1 MIIIPAFQAGDAGLI
16 PATRSRDYL
25 QMGRDSLKEKAS
37 SAHLLMVV
45 LSTYFIGTI
54 E

>member
-45 LSTYFIGTI
+45 LSTHFIGTI